1 KEISMDPSNSDVG
14 SSFGQTPP
22 LMTVS
27 VMTPDQRGNMDKAV
41 TPAPMIQFQVGSNMT
56 PNASSPM
63 ASPMYT
69 GGSNSNH
76 NSPSNHDPSGFALS
90 DFLSQL
96 EDYTPTIPDAVANHF
111 LHQAGFDS
119 TDPRLT
125 RLISI
130 AAQKFI
136 SDIINESFTH
146 CKLKGAAQVGKA
158 KAKDKKYVLTLD
170 DLIPVLNDYG
180 ITVRKP
186 PYYV

>member
-1 KEISMDPSNSDVG
+1 MDHSNSEA
-14 SSFGQTPP
+14 SSSSSSNFGQSQP
-22 LMTVS
+22 LMSVS
-27 VMTPDQRGNMDKAV
+27 VMTPEQRAASSEK
-41 TPAPMIQFQVGSNMT
+41 TTAPMIQYQVGSNVT
-56 PNASSPM
+56 PNAS
-63 ASPMYT
+63 PMYSV
-69 GGSNSNH
+69 GSNSNY
-76 NSPSNHDPSGFALS
+76 NSPSHHDSSGFALS
-90 DFLSQL
+90 DFLAQL

-146 CKLKGAAQVGKA
+146 CKLKGAAQVGKT